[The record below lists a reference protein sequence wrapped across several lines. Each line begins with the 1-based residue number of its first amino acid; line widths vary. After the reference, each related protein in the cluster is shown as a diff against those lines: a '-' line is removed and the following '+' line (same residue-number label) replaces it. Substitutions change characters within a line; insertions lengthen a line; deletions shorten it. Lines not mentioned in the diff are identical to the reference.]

1 MAWLKRLYARKWVRV
16 LLGHVL
22 GLGALGAAYAII
34 MLVLGN
40 ACPTY
45 AILGICCPFCGMT
58 RAHLAAL
65 RLDFAA
71 AMYYH
76 PAFFCGL
83 PFLWLLSHEHFFK
96 SKWARVLRSVLLGV
110 MLAALLGVY
119 IWRVCTLGF
128 NFFD

>member
-1 MAWLKRLYARKWVRV
+1 MAWFKRIYARKWVRV

-22 GLGALGAAYAII
+22 GLAGAAVAVIE
-34 MLVLGN
+34 LSWVFGG

-45 AILGICCPFCGMT
+45 VIFKVCCPFCGMT

-65 RLDFAA
+65 RLDFAT

-76 PAFFCGL
+76 PVFYCGI
-83 PFLWLLSHEHFFK
+83 PFLWLLAHEFFFK
-96 SKWARVLRSVLLGV
+96 KKWAQVLRSVLIGL
-110 MLAALLGVY
+110 MLAALIGVW

-128 NFFD
+128 QFFG